1 MESFRSEIENPIVAK
16 EIIELDKKIRLYKD
30 GKLDDTQ
37 FKSLRLARGIY
48 GQRQPGVQMIRIKI
62 PYGKF
67 TSEQLRKLADIS
79 DEYSRGRLHITTR
92 QDIQIHYVNID
103 RTPQLWEDLEK
114 SDITLREACGNVV
127 RNITASETAGID
139 PDEPFDVS
147 PYAHA
152 LFEYLLRNPVCQEM
166 GRKIKISFSASDKD
180 LAVSFVH
187 DLGFI
192 AKIKDGKRGF
202 KVMLAGGIGA
212 QPHHAQIAHEFLPED
227 QVIPFT
233 ESVLRVFDHYGER
246 AKRMKARMKF
256 LLKEVGLDEFL
267 KLVKNEEKALPYH
280 TYPVD
285 TSAFDQKPQLPS
297 FESTPVEIENQ
308 QAYESWKKTNVIP
321 QKQDGLFAVG
331 IKIFLGDFYT
341 SEARKLAHIIEKYSS
356 DEARFTIGQSILLR
370 NIKEEYLPEVYNEL
384 KAIGFSKSG
393 YKSIVD
399 ITACPGTDTCNLGI
413 ASSTG
418 ITRELEKVIENEYPE
433 YLSNRDMNIK
443 ISGCMNACGQHSLA
457 QIGFQGM
464 TIKSGQLIAP
474 ALQVLLGGGILGN
487 GQGRFA
493 DKVIKIP
500 SKRGPQALR
509 LLLDDYQSQKETDE
523 TFLNYY
529 DRQGKIYF
537 FDLLK
542 ELSQTDNLV
551 EDDFIDWGHEKPYI
565 KAIGIGECAAVI
577 IDLVTTL
584 LFESEEKIGFAQENY
599 EAGNW
604 ADSIYHSYSSLIN
617 SAKALLTADQHK
629 TNRYNMIIKQFD
641 EHYVQT
647 GKIQLD
653 HSFEDLVNQIKNNEP
668 TEAFAVNYLALAKS
682 FYKKVDQFRAKEL
695 KSKK

>member
-1 MESFRSEIENPIVAK
+1 MRSFRSEIENPIVAK
-16 EIIELDKKIRLYKD
+16 EIIELDKKIRLYKE

-67 TSEQLRKLADIS
+67 TSEQLQKLADIS

-139 PDEPFDVS
+139 PEEPFDVS

-152 LFEYLLRNPVCQEM
+152 LFKYLLRNPVCQEM
-166 GRKIKISFSASDKD
+166 GRKIKISFSTSDKD
-180 LAVSFVH
+180 LAVSFIH

-212 QPHHAQIAHEFLPED
+212 QPHHAEVAHDFLPED
-227 QVIPFT
+227 ELIPFT

-256 LLKEVGLDEFL
+256 LLKEVGLDAFL
-267 KLVKNEEKALPYH
+267 KLVKEEEKALPYH
-280 TYPVD
+280 SYPID
-285 TSAFDQKPQLPS
+285 TSAFDQQLKLPD
-297 FESTPVEIENQ
+297 FPPTPVEIEDQ
-308 QAYESWKKTNVIP
+308 KAYETWKKINVIP
-321 QKQDGLFAVG
+321 QKQTGLLAIG

-341 SEARKLAHIIEKYSS
+341 DEARKLAHIIKKYSTN
-356 DEARFTIGQSILLR
+356 EARFTIGQSILLR

-384 KAIGFSKSG
+384 KAIGLAKIG

-433 YLSNRDMNIK
+433 YLSNQDIHIK

-464 TIKSGQLIAP
+464 TIKSGELIAP
-474 ALQVLLGGGILGN
+474 ALQVLLGGGTLGN

-509 LLLDDYQSQKETDE
+509 ILLDNYQSLKETNE

-542 ELSQTDNLV
+542 DLSQTDNLV
-551 EDDFIDWGHEKPYI
+551 EDDFIDWGHEQSYI

-584 LFESEEKIGFAQENY
+584 LFESEEKIGFAQENF

-604 ADSIYHSYSSLIN
+604 ADSIYHSYASLIN
-617 SAKALLTADQHK
+617 SAKALLTADEHS
-629 TNRYNMIIKQFD
+629 TNRYNMILKQFD
-641 EHYVQT
+641 EHYVTT
-647 GKIQLD
+647 GKIQLE

-668 TEAFAVNYLALAKS
+668 TEAFAKNYLALAQS
-682 FYKKVDQFRAKEL
+682 FYKKIDQFRANKL
-695 KSKK
+695 NSK